1 MHSEGLEKE
10 KFRAILLFG
19 PPGSGKG
26 TLGKFLSTAGNHF
39 HLSSGDIFRGLDPD
53 STTGKVYHSYASQG
67 NLVPDEVTIE
77 VWDQYVQG
85 QISTNRY
92 FPKKQ
97 FLLLDGIP
105 RTLLQAKILDQYID
119 VVRIIVLD
127 MPDMDGLVKRL
138 KRRALIEKRQDDAN
152 EAVLQNRM
160 EVYKKETLALLAHYP
175 KELISTFNANQKP
188 LEVLRDVL
196 VELSDLLS
204 HPEISS

>member
-1 MHSEGLEKE
+1 MHPTDFSKE

-26 TLGKFLSTAGNHF
+26 TLGKFLGAAGNHF
-39 HLSSGDIFRGLDPD
+39 HLSSGDIFRGMDPD
-53 STTGKVYHSYASQG
+53 SLAGKVYHSYASQG
-67 NLVPDEVTIE
+67 NLVPDEVMID
-77 VWDQYVQG
+77 VWCQYMQG
-85 QISTNRY
+85 QIATNRY

-127 MPDMDGLVKRL
+127 MPDVEGLIKRL
-138 KRRALIEKRQDDAN
+138 KRRALIEKRQDDAD
-152 EAVLQNRM
+152 ESVLQNRM
-160 EVYKKETLALLAHYP
+160 KVYSKETHTLLSHYP
-175 KELISTFNANQKP
+175 KELISTFNADQKP

-196 VELSDLLS
+196 LELSDLLS
-204 HPEISS
+204 HPEI

>member
-1 MHSEGLEKE
+1 MHSD
-10 KFRAILLFG
+10 KFRTILVFG

-53 STTGKVYHSYASQG
+53 SSVGKLYHTYASKG

-77 VWDQYVQG
+77 VWLHYMQG
-85 QISTNRY
+85 LITTNHY
-92 FPKKQ
+92 FPQKQ

-105 RTLLQAKILDQYID
+105 RTLQQAKILDQYIE
-119 VVRIIVLD
+119 VVKIIVLEMND
-127 MPDMDGLVKRL
+127 IEALMNRM

-152 EAVLQNRM
+152 EAVLRNRM
-160 EVYKKETLALLAHYP
+160 QVYEKETLSLLDHYP
-175 KELISTFNANQKP
+175 TELIARFNADQTP

-196 VELSDLLS
+196 IELSGVLS
-204 HPEISS
+204 HPEI